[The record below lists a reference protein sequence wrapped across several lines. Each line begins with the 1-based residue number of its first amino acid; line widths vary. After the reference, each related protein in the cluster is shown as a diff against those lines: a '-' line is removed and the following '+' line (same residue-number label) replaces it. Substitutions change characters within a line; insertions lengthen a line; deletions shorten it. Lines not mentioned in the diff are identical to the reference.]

1 MEYIMKLSKNTID
14 ILKNFST
21 VNSGFL
27 FKQGK
32 TLKTISRN
40 KNIFAEYN
48 FFNEQDEIT
57 SEFGI
62 YDLNNFLTAISMFG
76 GDVDIKHE
84 DGSCK
89 VTSEDGRNRLQYVC
103 CDAEMLTLPPEKPV
117 AMPEAEIKF
126 TLSKNDYDWVK
137 KISSIIGS
145 TNLAFKSNGSKVSV
159 LVYDAK
165 DSSAS
170 RNELEIADGNG
181 DVYEMVFKL
190 ETLIMLPGEYDISIS
205 SKGISNFKHKQLD
218 LQYWITTEPGSTFT
232 KG

>member
-21 VNSGFL
+21 VNAGFL

-48 FFNEQDEIT
+48 FFNEPDEIT

-89 VTSEDGRNRLQYVC
+89 ITSEDGRNRLRYVC

-117 AMPEAEIKF
+117 AMPKAEIKF

-145 TNLAFKSNGSKVSV
+145 TNLAFKSDGSKVSV
-159 LVYDAK
+159 LVYDGK
-165 DSSAS
+165 DNAAS